1 MEKFFLLNNIDSR
14 ILHPITLNF
23 IDEEISNLYI
33 ENVFSYKIN
42 IAFSI
47 LELFISILTIIM
59 SIISY
64 HFSKSILNN
73 LRVFL
78 SLLTTIFLLINI
90 VFFSSAKNSFVY
102 RKVLISFGTSVHI
115 FSYKI
120 LIYLLKCRSIMH
132 FN

>member
-1 MEKFFLLNNIDSR
+1 MEKYFLLNNIDSR

-33 ENVFSYKIN
+33 ENVFNYKIN

-47 LELFISILTIIM
+47 LELFISIITIIM

-64 HFSKSILNN
+64 HFSKSTLNN
-73 LRVFL
+73 LRLFL

-90 VFFSSAKNSFVY
+90 VFF
-102 RKVLISFGTSVHI
+102 
-115 FSYKI
+115 FS
-120 LIYLLKCRSIMH
+120 
-132 FN
+132 